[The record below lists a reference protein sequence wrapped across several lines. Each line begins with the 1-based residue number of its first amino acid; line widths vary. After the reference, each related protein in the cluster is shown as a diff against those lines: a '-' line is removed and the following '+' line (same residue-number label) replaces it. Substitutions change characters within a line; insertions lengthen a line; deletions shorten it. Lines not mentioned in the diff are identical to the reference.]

1 MQSRPLLQNIHDIL
15 ATPLGSQVAKEEE
28 TMPPKSKNQRT
39 SHTVAPSQRATADAS
54 SLREVCLN
62 EEVKQVPL

>member
-28 TMPPKSKNQRT
+28 TMPPKSKNQCT
-39 SHTVAPSQRATADAS
+39 SHTITRSQGAAADAS
-54 SLREVCLN
+54 SLRELHLK
-62 EEVKQVPL
+62 EEVEQVP